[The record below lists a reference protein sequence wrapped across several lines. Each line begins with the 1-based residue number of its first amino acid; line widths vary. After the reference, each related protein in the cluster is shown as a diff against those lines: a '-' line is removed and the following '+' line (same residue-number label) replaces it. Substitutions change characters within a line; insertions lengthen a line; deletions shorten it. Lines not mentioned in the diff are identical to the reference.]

1 MEQKAKKQCQV
12 EKAALLLEHSTFA
25 LMRQQ
30 KVVRNYGILHID
42 LSRFGMKWS
51 KRLQGYRASDNEWM
65 QLFDMEFEE
74 VLGPLRNNYIIW
86 VPSRIRA
93 FQRPHRDGLEAEWNL
108 DATGEHGLLIIVHS

>member
-42 LSRFGMKWS
+42 LSRFGMK
-51 KRLQGYRASDNEWM
+51 
-65 QLFDMEFEE
+65 
-74 VLGPLRNNYIIW
+74 
-86 VPSRIRA
+86 
-93 FQRPHRDGLEAEWNL
+93 
-108 DATGEHGLLIIVHS
+108 